1 VVGMTIDKE
10 IKEAMKEEKLV
21 IGGRNVLKGIKSGKV
36 KYVIYPIN
44 CKENVMGELNYYNK
58 NFGLEIKKFKG
69 NSRQLGELCGKPFN
83 VMLLGI
89 KK

>member
-1 VVGMTIDKE
+1 MVEKDIKNALKE
-10 IKEAMKEEKLV
+10 KKLIIGSESVLRNIK
-21 IGGRNVLKGIKSGKV
+21 NSGV
-36 KYVIYPIN
+36 SYVIYPIN
-44 CKENVMGELNYYNK
+44 CKEDVLKELKYYNR
-58 NFGLEIKKFKG
+58 NFGLDIRKFKG

>member
-1 VVGMTIDKE
+1 MVEKDIKNALKE
-10 IKEAMKEEKLV
+10 KKLI
-21 IGGRNVLKGIKSGKV
+21 IGSESVLRNIKSV
-36 KYVIYPIN
+36 SVSYVIYPIN
-44 CKENVMGELNYYNK
+44 CREDVLKELKYYSK
-58 NFGLEIKKFKG
+58 NFGLDIRKFKG